1 MITSELIP
9 VVLEKI
15 RNRYQNIRLLTLDVL
30 SECDTEA
37 IPELIR
43 NREELLSAISADKE
57 SITGALVPHETSDR
71 ILILQNEIQG
81 IIRTIGDLDKQLEK
95 FIQGNVT
102 SLSSELSNLFCSSRA
117 ASAYATQSRR

>member
-1 MITSELIP
+1 MISSDLIP

-30 SECDTEA
+30 SECDVDG

-57 SITGALVPHETSDR
+57 SITEALVQYDASDDT
-71 ILILQNEIQG
+71 LTLQNEIRG
-81 IIRTIGDLDKQLEK
+81 IIRMIGELDKQLEK
-95 FIQGNVT
+95 FIRGNAAT
-102 SLSSELSNLFCSSRA
+102 LSSELSHLFCSSRA
-117 ASAYATQSRR
+117 ASAYAIQSRH